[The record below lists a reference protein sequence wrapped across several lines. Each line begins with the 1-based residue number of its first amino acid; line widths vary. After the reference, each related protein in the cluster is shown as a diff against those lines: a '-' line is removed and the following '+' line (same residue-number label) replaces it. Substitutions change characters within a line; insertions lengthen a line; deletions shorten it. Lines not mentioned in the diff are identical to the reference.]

1 MACGG
6 VNGVNGVNGV
16 VASVRGGGGTDAD
29 GWNVSQEP
37 PSVKTTEELL
47 AMSRRIA
54 LMIRFTCG
62 EGVGCRAGN

>member
-1 MACGG
+1 MACG
-6 VNGVNGVNGV
+6 GVNGVNGV

-54 LMIRFTCG
+54 LMMRFTC
-62 EGVGCRAGN
+62 VARV